1 MRYEPL
7 APTFPPSGWDQAA
20 LRLRNF
26 QPANPA
32 IKEANSISAYSLS
45 VGTGVATGWALSVA
59 AWATAA
65 PMAKP

>member
-32 IKEANSISAYSLS
+32 IKEANSISAYSFS
-45 VGTGVATGWALSVA
+45 VGTGVAATG
-59 AWATAA
+59 A
-65 PMAKP
+65 PPPE